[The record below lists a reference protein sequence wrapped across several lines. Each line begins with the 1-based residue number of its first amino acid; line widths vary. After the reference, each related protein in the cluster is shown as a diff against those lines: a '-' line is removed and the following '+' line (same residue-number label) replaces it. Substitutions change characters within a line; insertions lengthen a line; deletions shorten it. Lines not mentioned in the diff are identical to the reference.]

1 VRRSGSSGEVVV
13 SYFAMA
19 ARIGAARFV
28 GRVEELAR
36 LTDVL
41 RSAAEGEPAIV
52 LVGGDAGVGKTRLIA
67 EFSAHAEDQGALVLT
82 GGCLQ
87 LGGDGLP
94 FAPVVEAMR
103 GAAQALGL
111 AELRRLVGEN
121 GGELA
126 RLLPALPHAARPM
139 AAAPADELT
148 PSSQLRLFEA
158 LLGLLGGLASRRP
171 LVVVV
176 EDVHWADASTR
187 DLLVYLG
194 HNLRV
199 VGVVL
204 VVTFRTDELHRQHPL
219 RPLLAQ
225 LLREETVTR
234 LDLAPFARED
244 LALALADILGG
255 APDAALMDALFE
267 RSQGNPFFA
276 EQLLAAG
283 VEVASLPELLRDV
296 LLVPLDELP
305 ASAVQVLQIVAT
317 AGGEIG
323 PDLLEVVTGVAQ
335 AELDAALRAAVERG
349 VLVTDPATETYRLR
363 HALLTEA
370 IDTTLLPGES
380 GRLHRRL
387 AQAIE
392 AEPRR
397 AVRSAAAEV
406 ALHWHLAH
414 DQPRSLVAALGAAR
428 EAETVLGV
436 VEASRHL
443 ERALELWP
451 RVPDAAQRTGLAHAE
466 ALRWAADL
474 AYLAGDPRRAV
485 ALQEAV
491 LVEYDA
497 DGDRVDRAV
506 LLQRLGL
513 FRTNGDDEEG
523 ALAACAEA
531 VKLVQDLP
539 PSTAQAQ
546 ALARYSQVLMRAL
559 RHDDATVYGQQAL
572 EVARTVEDGAV
583 ESQVLNTL
591 GACMTSRGDEGG
603 LALLQQARAIAEQ
616 LDLPEEALRT
626 YVNEASALGGFG
638 RNDDAIEV
646 ATQGI
651 ARAHQLGMRMFWQH
665 LSASLAW
672 HALYGGRWELVDEAL
687 ESLTSSG
694 WVPGG
699 TQLLIVR
706 MAAERGELQAARAA
720 LEVATRLGLRD
731 NSQQR
736 FGYLITQLR
745 VALLG
750 GDADELNACVDS
762 RPSLDQSREPA
773 TVVELAIEL
782 RTDILR
788 VLADQAALG
797 HADPQLADTILEE
810 CQQLAAP
817 VTSTFRLVPVWV
829 SLAEAEHARARS
841 APEAVQRWTAAT
853 ASCDEH
859 ALAAT
864 GAYARYRL
872 AEALLAAG
880 TRERARRPL
889 RDAHAVARRLRARP
903 LERDI
908 ADLARRARVD
918 LDDPPD
924 TASPPQLGLTPR
936 ETEVLAL
943 LAQGRTN
950 AAIAEQLYISPKTA
964 SVHVSN
970 ILRKLQVSNRGEA
983 AAIAHR
989 AGLTDPRDP

>member
-1 VRRSGSSGEVVV
+1 
-13 SYFAMA
+13 MA

-28 GRVEELAR
+28 GRVEEVAR

-41 RSAAEGEPAIV
+41 RSAAEGAPAMV
-52 LVGGDAGVGKTRLIA
+52 LVGGDAGVGKTRLVA
-67 EFSAHAEDQGALVLT
+67 EFSARAEEQGALVLT

-87 LGGDGLP
+87 LGGEGLP
-94 FAPVVEAMR
+94 FAPVVEVLR
-103 GAAQALGL
+103 GAAQVLGL
-111 AELRRLVGEN
+111 AEVRRLVGEN

-126 RLLPALPHAARPM
+126 RLLPALGRADRPT
-139 AAAPADELT
+139 AQAPGDEFT
-148 PSSQLRLFEA
+148 PASQLRLFEA
-158 LLGLLGGLASRRP
+158 LLGLLAGIASRRP
-171 LVVVV
+171 LVVIV

-187 DLLVYLG
+187 QLLVYLA
-194 HNLRV
+194 HNLPA
-199 VGVVL
+199 VGMVL
-204 VVTFRTDELHRQHPL
+204 VVTFRTDELHRRHPL
-219 RPLLAQ
+219 RPLLTQ
-225 LLREETVTR
+225 LLREEPVTR
-234 LDLAPFARED
+234 LDLHPFGCED
-244 LALALADILGG
+244 LSLLLADILGR
-255 APDAALMDALFE
+255 APDPLLVDGLFE

-283 VEVASLPELLRDV
+283 SEVASLPEQLRDV
-296 LLVPLDELP
+296 LLVPIDDL
-305 ASAVQVLQIVAT
+305 SAATVQVLQTVAT

-323 PDLLEVVTGVAQ
+323 HDLLAEVAGLAEP
-335 AELDAALRAAVERG
+335 ELDASLRAAVERG
-349 VLVTDPATETYRLR
+349 VLRADPAAETYRLR

-370 IDTTLLPGES
+370 IVTTLLPGES

-406 ALHWHLAH
+406 AHHWHRAH
-414 DQPRSLVAALGAAR
+414 DQPRSLVAALAAAR
-428 EAETVLGV
+428 EAEAVLGV

-443 ERALELWP
+443 DRALELWP
-451 RVPDAAQRTGLAHAE
+451 RVPDAAERTGLARADV
-466 ALRWAADL
+466 LRWAADL
-474 AYLAGDPRRAV
+474 AYLAGEPRRAV

-491 LVEYDA
+491 LVESDA
-497 DGDRVDRAV
+497 NDDQLGRAV

-513 FRTNGDDEEG
+513 FRSNGDDEQG

-531 VKLVQDLP
+531 VKLVQDHP
-539 PSTAQAQ
+539 PSVAQAQ
-546 ALARYSQVLMRAL
+546 VLARYSQVLMRAL
-559 RHDDATVYGQQAL
+559 CHDDATVYGQQAL

-616 LDLPEEALRT
+616 LNLPEEALRT

-651 ARAHQLGMRMFWQH
+651 ARAHQLGLRMFSQH

-672 HALYGGRWELVDEAL
+672 HALYRGRWELVDEAL
-687 ESLTSSG
+687 ESLTRSG

-720 LEVATRLGLRD
+720 LEAATRLGLRD
-731 NSQQR
+731 HSQQR

-750 GDADELNACVDS
+750 GDTDELNACVDG
-762 RPSLDQSREPA
+762 RPPLDQSLEPA

-788 VLADQAALG
+788 ALADQAALG

-817 VTSTFRLVPVWV
+817 VPSTFRLVPVWV
-829 SLAEAEHARARS
+829 SLAEAEHARARAAS
-841 APEAVQRWTAAT
+841 EIVQRWMAAT

-859 ALAAT
+859 ALAAF

-880 TRERARRPL
+880 TRELARRPL
-889 RDAHAVARRLRARP
+889 RDAHAVARRLRATP

-924 TASPPQLGLTPR
+924 TVSPRQLGLTPR
-936 ETEVLAL
+936 ETEVLSL

-983 AAIAHR
+983 AAVAHR
-989 AGLTDPRDP
+989 AGLTDPRNA